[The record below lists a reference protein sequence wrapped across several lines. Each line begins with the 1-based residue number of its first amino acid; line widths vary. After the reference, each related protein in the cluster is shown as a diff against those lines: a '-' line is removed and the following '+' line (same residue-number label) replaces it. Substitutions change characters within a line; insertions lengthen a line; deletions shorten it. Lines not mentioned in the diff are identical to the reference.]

1 MLEGW
6 ARDGLTDEE
15 IAKKMGICPATLY
28 VWKERFA
35 EIAESIK
42 KGKAVI
48 DYEVEQTLLKKAMGH
63 TIKETRKEVDA
74 NGKKRVVEIVRE
86 VPPDTAALIF
96 WLRNR
101 KPDRWRNHPNT
112 PDAEDDKLIKY
123 MEGMKNA

>member
-101 KPDRWRNHPNT
+101 KPDKWRNYPNT
-112 PDAEDDKLIKY
+112 PDAEDDKLTEY